1 MKAERS
7 NRTRRLGQRVEEH
20 AGSLDEQK
28 QVRCERAV
36 TKPNN
41 LKSFFFFK
49 KSISNTKTKQTK
61 DSHYFVATFSWCLG
75 NRCRVV
81 QLKGAGDQQHLKG
94 LSVF

>member
-7 NRTRRLGQRVEEH
+7 NSTRRLGQRVEEH

-41 LKSFFFFK
+41 LKSFFFF
-49 KSISNTKTKQTK
+49 
-61 DSHYFVATFSWCLG
+61 F
-75 NRCRVV
+75 
-81 QLKGAGDQQHLKG
+81 
-94 LSVF
+94 